1 MAITYSDALKWANS
15 MNFGSN
21 SQIIEIILPISAL
34 DSLYFQPSLDGIG
47 AAFSGLIE
55 FLNSIVE
62 SIK

>member
-34 DSLYFQPSLDGIG
+34 DSLYFQLNLDGMG
-47 AAFSGLIE
+47 AAFSGLI
-55 FLNSIVE
+55 
-62 SIK
+62 